1 MGWGLWFLAQKLS
14 KLRLLSQNSNSPQT
28 RGGVGVG
35 RDASSAI
42 SRHSGHWR
50 IASLFA
56 VSRLASGQDGY
67 LPLNKAEASSPT
79 LGLHCLEA
87 I

>member
-14 KLRLLSQNSNSPQT
+14 KLRLLSQNSNPPQT

-35 RDASSAI
+35 RMHARLFPDTP
-42 SRHSGHWR
+42 R

-56 VSRLASGQDGY
+56 VSQLASGQDGY